1 MHILILHLIQLDYPE
16 RNTWGKN
23 RKGDRKIVK
32 NFSMKISEKQKR
44 LHMLLHVWS
53 HNNERRKC
61 GYTDNLVEL
70 SIYHNEGMLCHAY
83 NEHRN

>member
-1 MHILILHLIQLDYPE
+1 
-16 RNTWGKN
+16 
-23 RKGDRKIVK
+23 
-32 NFSMKISEKQKR
+32 MKISEKQKR
-44 LHMLLHVWS
+44 LHMLLHVWN